1 MSCNNCGSERILS
14 VSGKCSDMFGM
25 SGCGIEKDGY
35 VPSGICIGGGDYM
48 SFAYCLECGMIQDD
62 FPVKTPDSD
71 V

>member
-1 MSCNNCGSERILS
+1 
-14 VSGKCSDMFGM
+14 MFGM